1 MIPIVRIGPP
11 LDWST
16 RARAKLH
23 SNPLRPDTKFIRF
36 LPLSHVFIRSVV
48 AESTEGR
55 EKEGAPTRRSPYYR
69 LIKSLALYNC
79 S

>member
-1 MIPIVRIGPP
+1 MIPVVGIGPP
-11 LDWST
+11 LDRST
-16 RARAKLH
+16 RARAQLH

-55 EKEGAPTRRSPYYR
+55 KREPRRGGR
-69 LIKSLALYNC
+69 HIIDSLKV
-79 S
+79 